1 MKEKICLEFFSENY
15 DEIWPLEKGKKER
28 QRKEKREG
36 KEEEEGRKEG
46 RIGKMEGGMEG
57 EKERERLGLE
67 GCGWQIWG
75 QVVAMDNRNVINR

>member
-1 MKEKICLEFFSENY
+1 
-15 DEIWPLEKGKKER
+15 
-28 QRKEKREG
+28 
-36 KEEEEGRKEG
+36 
-46 RIGKMEGGMEG
+46 MEG